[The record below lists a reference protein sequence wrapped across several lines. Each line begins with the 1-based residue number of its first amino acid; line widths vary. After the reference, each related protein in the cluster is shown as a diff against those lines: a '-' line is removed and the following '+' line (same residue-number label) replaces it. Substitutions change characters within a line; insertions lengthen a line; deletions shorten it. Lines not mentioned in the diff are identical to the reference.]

1 MKLSK
6 KRRRS
11 RNVLGATRSRAG
23 WSNQIAK
30 RRSKRY
36 MIRFKDSRKKRCAK
50 SIKPTRRHRSI
61 TSGRKVIVRP
71 VRIPTIPACPDRI
84 DHNALPR
91 HQESIAGGLPEMQGP
106 AGQQGAQGMIG
117 PQGAAGRQGMP
128 GVQGPVG
135 AQGERGEAGSSG
147 AQGPMGHQGFP
158 GEQGVAGVQGPA
170 GPQGERGEAGS
181 PGAQGP
187 MGPQGVPGE
196 QGAVGAQGPAGP
208 QGEPGPTGPQG
219 EQGPPGTVA
228 GVQVVPATRRYFYFP
243 EDNLDLTSSVTI
255 PAEDFVDDEE
265 GNVTEFAGIS
275 TTSYYNLYINGILQP
290 GGSYILT
297 ATSLFLPPQSG
308 VLLAGTPIIV
318 EIVQLTAIIIN
329 S

>member
-1 MKLSK
+1 MK
-6 KRRRS
+6 RC
-11 RNVLGATRSRAG
+11 
-23 WSNQIAK
+23 
-30 RRSKRY
+30 
-36 MIRFKDSRKKRCAK
+36 KDCRKKRCAK

-71 VRIPTIPACPDRI
+71 VKIPTVPACPDRI
-84 DHNALPR
+84 DHIALPR
-91 HQESIAGGLPEMQGP
+91 HQATIGGGLLEMQGP
-106 AGQQGAQGMIG
+106 TGQQGAQGMIG

-128 GVQGPVG
+128 G
-135 AQGERGEAGSSG
+135 AQGIMGP
-147 AQGPMGHQGFP
+147 QGVP
-158 GEQGVAGVQGPA
+158 GEQGAAGTQGPA
-170 GPQGERGEAGS
+170 GPRGERGEAGS

-196 QGAVGAQGPAGP
+196 QGVVGAHGPAGPQGERGETGSPGEQGPIGPQGVPGEQGAVGAQGPAGP
-208 QGEPGPTGPQG
+208 QGETGPTGPQG
-219 EQGPPGTVA
+219 DQGPPGTVA
-228 GVQVVPATRRYFYFP
+228 GVQVVPATGRYFYFP
-243 EDNLDLTSSVTI
+243 EVNLDLTSSVTI
-255 PAEDFVDDEE
+255 PAGDFVDDDN
-265 GNVTEFAGIS
+265 GSVTEFAGIS

-290 GGSYILT
+290 GGSYTLT